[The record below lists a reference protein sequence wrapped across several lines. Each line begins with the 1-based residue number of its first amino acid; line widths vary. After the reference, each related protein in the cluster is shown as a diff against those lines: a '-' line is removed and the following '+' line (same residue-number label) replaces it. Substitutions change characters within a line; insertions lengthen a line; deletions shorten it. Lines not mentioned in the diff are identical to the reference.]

1 MAVLY
6 SQISIAFNF
15 KFAFEI
21 GDYEMEKW
29 KRERNYKRIR
39 DKNGNVAANI
49 ITVFGR
55 DIAVSDQ
62 VFDVYSG
69 MDRRARYILEDVP
82 SITELSLEGLIED
95 GITSERLMRENV
107 PSAEDVYFEREDRR
121 KLTQTMKKIST
132 ALSNLPDEDYQ
143 LIHAIFFDGISVR
156 EYAG

>member
-1 MAVLY
+1 MAHFH
-6 SQISIAFNF
+6 ISVYI
-15 KFAFEI
+15 
-21 GDYEMEKW
+21 
-29 KRERNYKRIR
+29 
-39 DKNGNVAANI
+39 
-49 ITVFGR
+49 
-55 DIAVSDQ
+55 
-62 VFDVYSG
+62 FDVYSG

-156 EYAG
+156 E